1 MNIFSGIVSGV
12 KMLFGGGTDGT
23 SNVMKVAS
31 GIGGWIDGQQFT
43 KQEQADY
50 NAKMISHYSDYMK
63 STVAENTQRSLTRR
77 NIALWVIR
85 TEIALLVTSAIIYRL
100 DSELSLYIYKIATTS
115 PMDYLVL
122 GIGAFFFGSHLV
134 RATKGE

>member
-1 MNIFSGIVSGV
+1 MWSFVKSIFGV
-12 KMLFGGGTDGT
+12 GQDGS

-31 GIGGWIDGQQFT
+31 GIGGWIDGQQYT
-43 KQEQADY
+43 KQEKAEFD
-50 NAKMISHYSDYMK
+50 AKMIGHYSDFMA

-77 NIALWVIR
+77 SIAMWVIR
-85 TEIALLVTSAIIYRL
+85 TEIAFLVTSAILYRL
-100 DSELSLYIYKIATTS
+100 DAELSLYLYKIATTS

>member
-1 MNIFSGIVSGV
+1 MNIFSGIVGGV
-12 KMLFGGGTDGT
+12 KALFGAGTDGT

-43 KQEQADY
+43 KQEQAEY
-50 NAKMISHYSDYMK
+50 NAKMIGHYSDYMQ

-85 TEIALLVTSAIIYRL
+85 TEIALLVASAIIYRL